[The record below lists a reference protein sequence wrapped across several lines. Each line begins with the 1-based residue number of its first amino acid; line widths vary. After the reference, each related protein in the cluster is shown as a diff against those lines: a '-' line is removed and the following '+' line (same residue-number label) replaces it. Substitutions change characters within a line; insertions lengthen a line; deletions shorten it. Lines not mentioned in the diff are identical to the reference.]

1 MAPDGYPARSLRF
14 AVLFL
19 SGAHDPFRSRLDSPS
34 KQPVLCDFLFQLKFV
49 ISHYLSE

>member
-1 MAPDGYPARSLRF
+1 MAPDGYPARSLWF

-19 SGAHDPFRSRLDSPS
+19 SRARDPFRSHFDSPS
-34 KQPVLCDFLFQLKFV
+34 QQPVLCDFLFQLKIV